1 MNDRILPQM
10 TGANGMNSVARRAG
24 LYMAP
29 DILLEAE
36 HILDTQ
42 HPACLSHGPVMH
54 ILIART
60 EVTRIPTTL
69 EFATSATKDKTWIG
83 YQIGKWKKE
92 SEKRLMGVLSRN
104 WWVMLSDSII
114 SVQFFSVSIPF
125 FCSTSN
131 FWGYFSVSLI
141 VPYLNHRSTCS
152 L

>member
-36 HILDTQ
+36 HIPDTQ

-54 ILIART
+54 ISIART

-83 YQIGKWKKE
+83 YEIGK
-92 SEKRLMGVLSRN
+92 
-104 WWVMLSDSII
+104 
-114 SVQFFSVSIPF
+114 
-125 FCSTSN
+125 
-131 FWGYFSVSLI
+131 
-141 VPYLNHRSTCS
+141 
-152 L
+152 

>member
-36 HILDTQ
+36 HIPDTQ

-104 WWVMLSDSII
+104 WWVILSDSITVGIGYCDYHLVTLVSKFIGYCDYFPNSQKPI
-114 SVQFFSVSIPF
+114 SV
-125 FCSTSN
+125 
-131 FWGYFSVSLI
+131 L
-141 VPYLNHRSTCS
+141 
-152 L
+152 

>member
-10 TGANGMNSVARRAG
+10 TGANQMNSVARQAG

-36 HILDTQ
+36 HIPDTQ

-69 EFATSATKDKTWIG
+69 EFATSAKIQHGLDTTLENG
-83 YQIGKWKKE
+83 R
-92 SEKRLMGVLSRN
+92 KRQKRKRG
-104 WWVMLSDSII
+104 
-114 SVQFFSVSIPF
+114 F
-125 FCSTSN
+125 
-131 FWGYFSVSLI
+131 
-141 VPYLNHRSTCS
+141 
-152 L
+152 